1 MIDLMEKGMHL
12 LAGLLEENIF
22 LGVIPFEHLFQK
34 LEQNWVDY
42 HGISME

>member
-22 LGVIPFEHLFQK
+22 LGVIPFEQKEK
-34 LEQNWVDY
+34 LEQSWVDY

>member
-22 LGVIPFEHLFQK
+22 LGVIPFEQKEK
-34 LEQNWVDY
+34 LEQ
-42 HGISME
+42 S